1 MYQAVGEI
9 GKVRLFSIS
18 IAKRPMRTVPLK
30 QKARE
35 HIWTHPVCEGFLA
48 FDKKWLKTAVI
59 YPYMDSSVCKGNF
72 CIDATILVPAV
83 IYPASCESIIMY
95 DSVP

>member
-1 MYQAVGEI
+1 
-9 GKVRLFSIS
+9 
-18 IAKRPMRTVPLK
+18 MRTVPLK

-59 YPYMDSSVCKGNF
+59 YPYMDSSTF
-72 CIDATILVPAV
+72 ARTILSIDAEIGLHSYIRHLVKQ
-83 IYPASCESIIMY
+83 Y
-95 DSVP
+95 